1 METVSM
7 ADYDPT
13 WPKLFESLRERIA
26 AALGPLALTIE
37 HVGSTSVPNMCAK
50 PIIDLDVLVR
60 AKDVPAAIAAVEAL
74 GYQHRGNLGI
84 EGREALRWAAGFP
97 EHHLYLCPE
106 GSAEFKRHVLF
117 RNYLRTHPEV
127 AREYAELKRR
137 LAEQYRDDRSQ
148 YQKAKSGFID
158 SLIERAERE
167 GLSAGVH

>member
-60 AKDVPAAIAAVEAL
+60 ANDVPAAIAAVEAL

-84 EGREALRWAAGFP
+84 DGREALRWAAEFP

-137 LAEQYRDDRSQ
+137 LAEQYRDNRSE